1 MQSQSQMITNPK
13 TEVPNT
19 PQLNDRDYTDMILNT
34 CKKMVDSYAIALNEC
49 SNDSYYNMLF
59 KIFQETSQAQRRL
72 YNLMFR
78 KGWYSIESEQQQ
90 KIMQTIQKETSKRQ
104 QIQ

>member
-1 MQSQSQMITNPK
+1 MQGQNQKISNPK

-19 PQLNDRDYTDMILNT
+19 TQLNDRDYTDMMLNT
-34 CKKMVDSYAIALNEC
+34 CKKMVDAYAVALNEC
-49 SNDSYYNMLF
+49 SNDNYYNTLF
-59 KIFQETSQAQRRL
+59 KIFQETSQSQRRL

-78 KGWYSIESEQQQ
+78 KGWYSIEAEPQQ
-90 KIMQTIQKETSKRQ
+90 KIMQTVQKESSNRQ

>member
-1 MQSQSQMITNPK
+1 MQNQTQKITNPK

-19 PQLNDRDYTDMILNT
+19 AQLNDRDYCDMMLNT

-49 SNDSYYNMLF
+49 SNETYYNSLF
-59 KIFQETSQAQRRL
+59 KIFQETSQSQRRL

-78 KGWYSIESEQQQ
+78 KGWYSIEAEPQQ
-90 KIMQTIQKETSKRQ
+90 KIMQTVQKESTKKQ

>member
-1 MQSQSQMITNPK
+1 MQSKSQMITNPK

>member
-1 MQSQSQMITNPK
+1 MQNQSQMIQNPQ

-19 PQLNDRDYTDMILNT
+19 PQLNDRDYTDMMLNT

-49 SNDSYYNMLF
+49 SNDTYYNMLF
-59 KIFQETSQAQRRL
+59 KIFQETSQSQRRM

-78 KGWYSIESEQQQ
+78 KGWYSIEAEPQQ
-90 KIMQTIQKETSKRQ
+90 KIMQTLQKESSKKG

>member
-1 MQSQSQMITNPK
+1 MQGQEQMIQNPK

-19 PQLNDRDYTDMILNT
+19 AQLNDRDYTDMMLNT

-49 SNDSYYNMLF
+49 SNDAFYNMLF
-59 KIFQETSQAQRRL
+59 KIFQETSQSQRRW

-78 KGWYSIESEQQQ
+78 KGWYSVTAEPTQ
-90 KIMQTIQKETSKRQ
+90 KIMQTFQKESTKKQ
-104 QIQ
+104 QLQ